1 MTHRIMDMIDL
12 WEERFFP
19 KGSGGGGGEG
29 PLVDLCVQLVTSS
42 GGGGGKDLIRLLL
55 DLSGDSNREVAR
67 DVRAGC
73 R

>member
-1 MTHRIMDMIDL
+1 MIDL

-19 KGSGGGGGEG
+19 KGSGGGGGGEG